1 LVFDSYYNLNQVI
14 GEKSMDMKTRN
25 ILLWAGV
32 VVLFTA
38 GIAMLFLSFGK
49 PKDIPEDDINV
60 IYTNVALTVSA
71 QQQTLQVENFSP
83 TPHPSSGSPAATIA
97 SPIFQQQTPAL
108 LPTIA
113 TKAGGVTSCDVA
125 IYVSDVT
132 IPDGTTIADGDYFT
146 KTWKVTNTGSCVWT
160 ADYQLVYV
168 SGDSMGG
175 KATAIGRTVN
185 PGESADVSI
194 VLTSSSAKG
203 NITGTWKL
211 SNNKG
216 QTFGDSLTV
225 VVNSGNVNGTA
236 TTTPKGVEVPTEL
249 PFTMTTMPIETT
261 EIPTNTPTPINPETP
276 IATNQ

>member
-1 LVFDSYYNLNQVI
+1 M
-14 GEKSMDMKTRN
+14 EMDMKTRK

-38 GIAMLFLSFGK
+38 GAAMLFLSFGK

-60 IYTNVALTVSA
+60 IYTNVALTISA
-71 QQQTLQVENFSP
+71 QQQTLQVGNYSP
-83 TPHPSSGSPAATIA
+83 TPNPSSVSPVATIS
-97 SPIFQQQTPAL
+97 SPISQQQTPAL
-108 LPTIA
+108 PPTIA

-125 IYVSDVT
+125 VYISDVT
-132 IPDGTTIADGDYFT
+132 IPDGTSIAAGDYFT
-146 KTWKVTNTGSCVWT
+146 KTWKVTNTGSCMWT

-185 PGESADVSI
+185 PGESADVSV

-225 VVNSGNVNGTA
+225 VVNSGNINGTA
-236 TTTPKGVEVPTEL
+236 TPTPTGIEVPTGV
-249 PFTMTTMPIETT
+249 PFTATTMPIETT